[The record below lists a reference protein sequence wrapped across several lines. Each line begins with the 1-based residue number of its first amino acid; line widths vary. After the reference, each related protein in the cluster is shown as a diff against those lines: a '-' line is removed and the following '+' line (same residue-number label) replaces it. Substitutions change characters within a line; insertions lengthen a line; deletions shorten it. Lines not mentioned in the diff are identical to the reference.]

1 MRLWNRKKHFDKSNS
16 RIKGNK
22 VKVIVHYRT
31 ECGQTR
37 DWVCD
42 YDRLDHI
49 IEVCYAK
56 GIEIVGVEQL

>member
-1 MRLWNRKKHFDKSNS
+1 MRGQCLPKYI
-16 RIKGNK
+16 IKNDQIAGSK

-31 ECGQTR
+31 GQGQTH

-56 GIEIVGVEQL
+56 GLEVIGVEQL

>member
-1 MRLWNRKKHFDKSNS
+1 MRS
-16 RIKGNK
+16 RNLPKYFIKDNQISGSK
-22 VKVIVHYRT
+22 VKVVLHYRT
-31 ECGQTR
+31 KDGQTL

-56 GIEIVGVEQL
+56 NLDIVGVEQL

>member
-1 MRLWNRKKHFDKSNS
+1 MRFWNRKKCIIESNQG
-16 RIKGNK
+16 IKGHK

-31 ECGQTR
+31 KEGNTC

-49 IEVCYAK
+49 IEVCHAK
-56 GIEIVGVEQL
+56 GLDIVGVEQL

>member
-1 MRLWNRKKHFDKSNS
+1 MRGQCLPKYI
-16 RIKGNK
+16 IKNDQITGSK
-22 VKVIVHYRT
+22 VKVVVHYRT
-31 ECGQTR
+31 GHGQTH

-56 GIEIVGVEQL
+56 GLEVIGVEQL

>member
-1 MRLWNRKKHFDKSNS
+1 MRQRDLPKYI
-16 RIKGNK
+16 IKDSK
-22 VKVIVHYRT
+22 VTGCGMKVVVHYRT
-31 ECGQTR
+31 KGGQTL

-56 GIEIVGVEQL
+56 GLDVVGVEQL